1 MPRVTF
7 VLANGERQTF
17 EVEEGTTVKDCALAN
32 AVDGIVG
39 ECGGAMMCGTCHVY
53 VDQQDIERAGPPKE
67 VEEEILDVVAAE
79 RRSSSRLSCQLT
91 VSSELDDLVV
101 HVPETQV

>member
-17 EVEEGTTVKDCALAN
+17 EAEEGTTVKDCAIAN
-32 AVDGIVG
+32 AVEGIIG

-53 VDQQDIERAGPPKE
+53 VDAQHFKFAGSPE
-67 VEEEILDVVAAE
+67 QVEEEILGVVAAE
-79 RRSSSRLSCQLT
+79 RRSSSRLSCQLKL
-91 VSSELDDLVV
+91 SNELDELVV
-101 HVPETQV
+101 HVPETQT